1 MIRFNRIMIGY
12 GAFSKRAWDNS
23 ASLRG
28 RPHDGAASTR
38 AASKNRAR
46 QDCFGGLLPII

>member
-38 AASKNRAR
+38 AASKIVHVRIVLEA
-46 QDCFGGLLPII
+46 CFQ